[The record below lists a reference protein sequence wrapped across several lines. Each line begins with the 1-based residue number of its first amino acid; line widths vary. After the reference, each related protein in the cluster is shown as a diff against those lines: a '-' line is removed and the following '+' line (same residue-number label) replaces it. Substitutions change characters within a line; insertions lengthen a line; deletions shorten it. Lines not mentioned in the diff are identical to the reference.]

1 MFVWSGEV
9 VMGISLFLPLPS
21 TLSSDGV
28 EQQNQTVL
36 VDWEGT

>member
-9 VMGISLFLPLPS
+9 VKGISPFLPLPS
-21 TLSSDGV
+21 TLNIDRV